1 MINLRKNILKALSE
15 QVPFD
20 NRKPWEKFPDDLKK
34 FLLYGDSKKEF
45 VLKLQAGRGKA
56 KKQEFPGILKDL
68 EVTMRTTSSDT
79 LRAKLLG
86 FQQGRVCPEC
96 NGKRLSPYARSVLI
110 NNLSIGE
117 FLSFSSRQA
126 WEFLR
131 PNKKNEKLLFPKFLM
146 PTTAWSRGSGL

>member
-79 LRAKLLG
+79 LRAKLG
-86 FQQGRVCPEC
+86 ISTG
-96 NGKRLSPYARSVLI
+96 
-110 NNLSIGE
+110 
-117 FLSFSSRQA
+117 
-126 WEFLR
+126 
-131 PNKKNEKLLFPKFLM
+131 
-146 PTTAWSRGSGL
+146 

>member
-68 EVTMRTTSSDT
+68 DDHENHFKRYSSCKT
-79 LRAKLLG
+79 FG
-86 FQQGRVCPEC
+86 ISTG
-96 NGKRLSPYARSVLI
+96 
-110 NNLSIGE
+110 
-117 FLSFSSRQA
+117 
-126 WEFLR
+126 
-131 PNKKNEKLLFPKFLM
+131 
-146 PTTAWSRGSGL
+146 